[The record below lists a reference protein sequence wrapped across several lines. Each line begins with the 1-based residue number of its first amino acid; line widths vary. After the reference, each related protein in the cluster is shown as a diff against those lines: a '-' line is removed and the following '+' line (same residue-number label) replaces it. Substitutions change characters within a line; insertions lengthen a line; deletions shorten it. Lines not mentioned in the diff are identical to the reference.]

1 MISQFEPSIGEA
13 FSLAIHNR
21 RQAIHARRLSDGVSI
36 REITPTL
43 AWVSCQNFGVWASG
57 RRAIGR
63 AVRLCRTHRGGNQI
77 STVLNDFRL
86 WPQD

>member
-1 MISQFEPSIGEA
+1 MISQFEPSINKT

-21 RQAIHARRLSDGVSI
+21 RQPIRARRLSDGIYI

-43 AWVSCQNFGVWASG
+43 AWVSSQTFGVWASG

-63 AVRLCRTHRGGNQI
+63 AVRLCRASR
-77 STVLNDFRL
+77 
-86 WPQD
+86 

>member
-21 RQAIHARRLSDGVSI
+21 RQPVISRLSDGVCV

-43 AWVSCQNFGVWASG
+43 AWVSSQTFGVWASG
-57 RRAIGR
+57 RRSIGR
-63 AVRLCRTHRGGNQI
+63 AVRLCRASR
-77 STVLNDFRL
+77 
-86 WPQD
+86 